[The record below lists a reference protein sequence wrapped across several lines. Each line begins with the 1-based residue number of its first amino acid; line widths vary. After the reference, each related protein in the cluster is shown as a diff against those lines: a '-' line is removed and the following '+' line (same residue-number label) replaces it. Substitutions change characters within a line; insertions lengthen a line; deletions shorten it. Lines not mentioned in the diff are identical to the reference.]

1 MKLNN
6 NGSYFKVYSR
16 GSVFVQKPPADILF
30 IKSIFAIAAFRT
42 YAVFVQSD
50 TAQRATVDLVFRFE
64 FARGGIYTAG
74 KRYFGNIEFIFQQV
88 VHDFNHSLNRHR
100 FFRNHQTTIGIC
112 SCKSFLLYEILKI
125 FQN

>member
-1 MKLNN
+1 MGTAVTLLLRFHACPRQHFCSETAYRFSFHKIN
-6 NGSYFKVYSR
+6 
-16 GSVFVQKPPADILF
+16 
-30 IKSIFAIAAFRT
+30 FAVAAFRT

-50 TAQRATVDLVFRFE
+50 TAQRATVDLVFRLE

-100 FFRNHQTTIGIC
+100 FFRNHHDNRDMQLQVLFIV
-112 SCKSFLLYEILKI
+112 
-125 FQN
+125 